1 VRPKHEVAFFSK
13 NELVAPAL
21 LYFIPFWSRRLIS
34 VVNWRDGSSNQLKE
48 EVSMALWKETAQ
60 NEQRTM
66 PNEQKAMPNEQ
77 RAMPSE
83 PSEKAEPA
91 PAPVNP
97 VSSRR
102 ESLSRDRHESVL
114 GSGVSIEGKME
125 GNGDV
130 RIAGKFKGDIHIKG
144 NLNIQKGAHLT
155 VKINAEAVTIEG
167 EVEGTVVA
175 SGQVTLSE
183 SAQVVGDLKAKTLTV
198 SAGSRM
204 RGNVEFGWNDSEAA
218 KFGNG
223 RAHDTDKTVSAARE
237 QAGVSREL

>member
-1 VRPKHEVAFFSK
+1 
-13 NELVAPAL
+13 
-21 LYFIPFWSRRLIS
+21 
-34 VVNWRDGSSNQLKE
+34 
-48 EVSMALWKETAQ
+48 MALWKETAQ

-66 PNEQKAMPNEQ
+66 PNEQ

-83 PSEKAEPA
+83 PSEKAEKAEPA

-97 VSSRR
+97 IPPRK
-102 ESLSRDRHESVL
+102 ESLPRDRHESVL

-218 KFGNG
+218 KFANG
-223 RAHDTDKTVSAARE
+223 RAHETDKTVSAARE

>member
-1 VRPKHEVAFFSK
+1 
-13 NELVAPAL
+13 
-21 LYFIPFWSRRLIS
+21 
-34 VVNWRDGSSNQLKE
+34 
-48 EVSMALWKETAQ
+48 MALWKETGQ
-60 NEQRTM
+60 NEQR
-66 PNEQKAMPNEQ
+66 AMPNEQ
-77 RAMPSE
+77 RAMSSE
-83 PSEKAEPA
+83 PSEKVEKAEPA

-97 VSSRR
+97 VSPRR
-102 ESLSRDRHESVL
+102 ESLPRDRYESVL

-155 VKINAEAVTIEG
+155 VKINAESVTIEG

-183 SAQVVGDLKAKTLTV
+183 TAQVVGDLKAKTLTV

-218 KFGNG
+218 KFANG
-223 RAHDTDKTVSAARE
+223 RAHETDKTVSAARE

>member
-1 VRPKHEVAFFSK
+1 
-13 NELVAPAL
+13 
-21 LYFIPFWSRRLIS
+21 
-34 VVNWRDGSSNQLKE
+34 
-48 EVSMALWKETAQ
+48 MALWKETAQ
-60 NEQRTM
+60 NEQR
-66 PNEQKAMPNEQ
+66 AMPNEQ
-77 RAMPSE
+77 RAIPSE
-83 PSEKAEPA
+83 PSEKAEKVEPA
-91 PAPVNP
+91 PAPLNP
-97 VSSRR
+97 VSPRR
-102 ESLSRDRHESVL
+102 ESLPRDRHESVL

-125 GNGDV
+125 GDGDV

-144 NLNIQKGAHLT
+144 NLNIQKGAHLM

-218 KFGNG
+218 KFANG
-223 RAHDTDKTVSAARE
+223 RAHDTGKTVSAARE

>member
-1 VRPKHEVAFFSK
+1 
-13 NELVAPAL
+13 
-21 LYFIPFWSRRLIS
+21 
-34 VVNWRDGSSNQLKE
+34 
-48 EVSMALWKETAQ
+48 MALWKETAQ

-66 PNEQKAMPNEQ
+66 PNEQRMAAQSEQ
-77 RAMPSE
+77 
-83 PSEKAEPA
+83 SEKAEAA
-91 PAPVNP
+91 PAPVPP
-97 VSSRR
+97 VAPRR
-102 ESLSRDRHESVL
+102 ESLPRDRHESVL

-125 GNGDV
+125 GDGDV

-155 VKINAEAVTIEG
+155 AKINADAVTIEG

-175 SGQVTLSE
+175 NGQVTLSE

-223 RAHDTDKTVSAARE
+223 RSHETGKTVSVA
-237 QAGVSREL
+237 

>member
-1 VRPKHEVAFFSK
+1 
-13 NELVAPAL
+13 
-21 LYFIPFWSRRLIS
+21 
-34 VVNWRDGSSNQLKE
+34 
-48 EVSMALWKETAQ
+48 MALWKETGQ

-66 PNEQKAMPNEQ
+66 PNEQRTMPSEQ

-83 PSEKAEPA
+83 PSEKAEKVEPA

-97 VSSRR
+97 VAPRR
-102 ESLSRDRHESVL
+102 ESLPRDRHESVL

-125 GNGDV
+125 GDGDV

-144 NLNIQKGAHLT
+144 NLNVQKGAHLT

-167 EVEGTVVA
+167 EVDGTVVA

-183 SAQVVGDLKAKTLTV
+183 SAQVIGDLKAKTLIV

-204 RGNVEFGWNDSEAA
+204 RGNVEFGWNDSEAT
-218 KFGNG
+218 KFANG
-223 RAHDTDKTVSAARE
+223 RAHETGKTVSAARE
-237 QAGVSREL
+237 QAGVTREL

>member
-1 VRPKHEVAFFSK
+1 
-13 NELVAPAL
+13 L
-21 LYFIPFWSRRLIS
+21 LIGF
-34 VVNWRDGSSNQLKE
+34 DGSSNQLKE

-66 PNEQKAMPNEQ
+66 PNEQKTMPNEQ

-83 PSEKAEPA
+83 PSEKAEKAEPA

-97 VSSRR
+97 VSPRR
-102 ESLSRDRHESVL
+102 ESLPRDRHESVL

-125 GNGDV
+125 GDGDV

-144 NLNIQKGAHLT
+144 NLNVQKGAHLT

-183 SAQVVGDLKAKTLTV
+183 SAQVIGDLKAKTLTV

-218 KFGNG
+218 KFANG
-223 RAHDTDKTVSAARE
+223 RAHEAGKTVSAARE

>member
-1 VRPKHEVAFFSK
+1 
-13 NELVAPAL
+13 
-21 LYFIPFWSRRLIS
+21 
-34 VVNWRDGSSNQLKE
+34 
-48 EVSMALWKETAQ
+48 MALWKEAAQ

-66 PNEQKAMPNEQ
+66 PNEQRTMPNEQ
-77 RAMPSE
+77 RAMPGES
-83 PSEKAEPA
+83 SEKAEPA

-183 SAQVVGDLKAKTLTV
+183 SAQVVGDLKAKTLIV

-218 KFGNG
+218 KFANG
-223 RAHDTDKTVSAARE
+223 RDHETGKTVSAARE
-237 QAGVSREL
+237 QAGVAREL